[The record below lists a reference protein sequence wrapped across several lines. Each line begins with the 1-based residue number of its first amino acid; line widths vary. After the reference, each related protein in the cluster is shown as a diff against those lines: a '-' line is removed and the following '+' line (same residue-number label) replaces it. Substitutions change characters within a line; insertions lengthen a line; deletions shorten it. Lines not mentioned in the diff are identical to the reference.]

1 MKRLLPILVLHF
13 IGLPRSVAD
22 LALSQEIEGG
32 PQPGQVVMRVKGDR
46 LRIDL
51 PGGTNGSMSTILD
64 IVTGDTTT
72 LVHKKKIAITRTGS
86 QVKQAEEA
94 RAKRAGADMA
104 KKVELPKPTTTGLM
118 ERVGEYA
125 AEVYTMLAD
134 GSKDTLW
141 VVRDFPDFDAIKAD
155 LVRVSQASTAGINRA
170 GTLDVT
176 TLPGMVVKRQK
187 ERGGQK
193 MTITLKGVERDVIA
207 DSTFAIPAEYKS
219 IAPGTRTT
227 EN

>member
-1 MKRLLPILVLHF
+1 MKRFLPILVLHV
-13 IGLPRSVAD
+13 LAASWSRAD
-22 LALSQEIEGG
+22 LTLSQEIEGG

-51 PGGTNGSMSTILD
+51 PGGPNGPMSTMLEIK
-64 IVTGDTTT
+64 TGDTTT
-72 LVHKKKIAITRTGS
+72 LVHRKKVAITRTGA

-94 RAKRAGADMA
+94 KAKRAGVDTA
-104 KKVELPKPTTTGLM
+104 KKIEPPNPTTTGLM
-118 ERVGEYA
+118 ERVGEYE
-125 AEVYTMLAD
+125 AEVYTMLTD

-207 DSTFAIPAEYKS
+207 DSTFETPADYKS
-219 IAPGTRTT
+219 IAPGTRTN